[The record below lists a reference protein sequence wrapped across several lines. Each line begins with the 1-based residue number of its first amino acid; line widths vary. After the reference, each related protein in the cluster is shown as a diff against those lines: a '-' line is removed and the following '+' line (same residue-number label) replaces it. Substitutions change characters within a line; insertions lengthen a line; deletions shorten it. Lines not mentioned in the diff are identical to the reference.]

1 MRIDYLRLPAFGVF
15 TDETIRFPQDRGLH
29 IIYGRNEA
37 GKSTLLRAVS
47 DALFGIPRDSGA
59 DFQHKASN
67 LRIEAGL
74 TMADGTQLAFR
85 RRYALRK
92 SVLDLD
98 DQPLDD
104 EFLRDCTCGLTRS
117 EFENMFGL
125 DHLRL
130 RQGGRELLEAG
141 GSLGESLLAAAAGLP
156 ELRER
161 LEKLQSEADA
171 LFRPTATKRKVNSL
185 AREFREHKR
194 AVGQAVL
201 SPGKFQ
207 QLEEEFLAQ
216 QAQLQNLEEQLAA
229 AEQRQQKLKRI
240 QRTRPLLAERRA
252 VLAELEGLGDL
263 PPLAPDSQERF
274 NTHSAAL
281 GQAQDERRIAE
292 GRVRRLEEEI
302 DGLLVSQAVV
312 DQEEAINQLQ
322 QDLSLY
328 RETVKQLP
336 SLEEQ
341 VESLQQGAWSKLK
354 DLHPQAQDLEDAER
368 YRFPVH
374 LRETLG
380 ELADRLA
387 ELETELDKAAEARA
401 GRTEDVETTRRAL
414 QEFGSL
420 ADITILQTLVG
431 EINKAGDLE
440 AALAEQ
446 QRRAEGLRASLD
458 LELQR
463 LPLWTG
469 TVEELAAAELPL
481 PATVAAYEEE
491 GRELAQ
497 ERRDAAKAKAELEER
512 RAALEREL
520 AGLTAEGAM
529 PSWEEVLL
537 TRQHRDRGW
546 QLVRRAW
553 LDNELDP
560 GESAAFAGDR
570 PLAEAYEESVAAA
583 DQAADDLWAA
593 SDKAARRTALDEQRQ
608 AVQEELKASEQQLAA
623 VAEREQAFRERWLGL
638 WSHLGLEPLSP
649 KEMGQWLTLS
659 GTLVAQFQACC
670 QAEREVLHLEE
681 KIAAFSQRLQDAL
694 AELGAKGQG
703 TLSQLLAHAEGFCRE
718 VLERKGEYN
727 GLQRQLR
734 DQEAEAARAGR
745 RVDELLA
752 EQAEWRQRWEELLQE
767 VGLPSSTTVQAALK
781 FLAAAEELVD
791 RVDKLAEANGK
802 KRRQESFLTAFRRQ
816 AQNTARQVG
825 LEEDA
830 QDAAALVERLVR
842 LSRETAAIVA
852 ARGEKESQ
860 LERELELLV
869 QLDLKIRQ
877 AQDALNE
884 LMDEVRVDTRQ
895 ELERVLSRQARA
907 MELRERLENLEQQ
920 LLRSGDGLSLKE
932 LAEEGEGVDVDAI
945 PHELDNLAEAILR
958 WRQEK
963 DSLHESFGV
972 LKKDYEKMVE
982 GGAAAAAQAAEE
994 AQETLARLAKAAE
1007 RYLQVRTAALILQR
1021 AMERYQEEYQSPVL
1035 QRAGS
1040 IFAQLTAESFH
1051 DLAVDYDEQGN
1062 PVIKGLRGQELV
1074 GVEGMSDGTQDQLYL
1089 ALRLASIEGF
1099 LDQGEV
1105 LPFIADDLLV
1115 NFDDFR
1121 AGAALQVLAEL
1132 SRRTQV
1138 ILFTH
1143 HLTLVQLAQR
1153 TLPPELL
1160 SVHYLGEVPA
1170 VEELEALQLA

>member
-401 GRTEDVETTRRAL
+401 GCTEDVETTRRARRSSVL
-414 QEFGSL
+414 SRHNHPPNVGWGDQQGGGSGSGPRG
-420 ADITILQTLVG
+420 AA
-431 EINKAGDLE
+431 KA
-440 AALAEQ
+440 
-446 QRRAEGLRASLD
+446 QRVCGPHWIWSCRDCPS
-458 LELQR
+458 
-463 LPLWTG
+463 
-469 TVEELAAAELPL
+469 
-481 PATVAAYEEE
+481 
-491 GRELAQ
+491 GRELWRNWQ
-497 ERRDAAKAKAELEER
+497 PRSCPCRQPSRPTRRKAGSLPKRGGDAAKAKAELEER
-512 RAALEREL
+512 LAALEREP

-593 SDKAARRTALDEQRQ
+593 SDKAARRHRP
-608 AVQEELKASEQQLAA
+608 
-623 VAEREQAFRERWLGL
+623 G
-638 WSHLGLEPLSP
+638 
-649 KEMGQWLTLS
+649 
-659 GTLVAQFQACC
+659 
-670 QAEREVLHLEE
+670 
-681 KIAAFSQRLQDAL
+681 
-694 AELGAKGQG
+694 
-703 TLSQLLAHAEGFCRE
+703 
-718 VLERKGEYN
+718 
-727 GLQRQLR
+727 
-734 DQEAEAARAGR
+734 
-745 RVDELLA
+745 
-752 EQAEWRQRWEELLQE
+752 
-767 VGLPSSTTVQAALK
+767 
-781 FLAAAEELVD
+781 
-791 RVDKLAEANGK
+791 
-802 KRRQESFLTAFRRQ
+802 
-816 AQNTARQVG
+816 
-825 LEEDA
+825 
-830 QDAAALVERLVR
+830 
-842 LSRETAAIVA
+842 
-852 ARGEKESQ
+852 
-860 LERELELLV
+860 
-869 QLDLKIRQ
+869 
-877 AQDALNE
+877 
-884 LMDEVRVDTRQ
+884 
-895 ELERVLSRQARA
+895 
-907 MELRERLENLEQQ
+907 
-920 LLRSGDGLSLKE
+920 
-932 LAEEGEGVDVDAI
+932 
-945 PHELDNLAEAILR
+945 
-958 WRQEK
+958 
-963 DSLHESFGV
+963 
-972 LKKDYEKMVE
+972 
-982 GGAAAAAQAAEE
+982 
-994 AQETLARLAKAAE
+994 
-1007 RYLQVRTAALILQR
+1007 RTAASR
-1021 AMERYQEEYQSPVL
+1021 P
-1035 QRAGS
+1035 G
-1040 IFAQLTAESFH
+1040 
-1051 DLAVDYDEQGN
+1051 
-1062 PVIKGLRGQELV
+1062 
-1074 GVEGMSDGTQDQLYL
+1074 
-1089 ALRLASIEGF
+1089 
-1099 LDQGEV
+1099 
-1105 LPFIADDLLV
+1105 
-1115 NFDDFR
+1115 
-1121 AGAALQVLAEL
+1121 GA
-1132 SRRTQV
+1132 
-1138 ILFTH
+1138 
-1143 HLTLVQLAQR
+1143 
-1153 TLPPELL
+1153 
-1160 SVHYLGEVPA
+1160 
-1170 VEELEALQLA
+1170 